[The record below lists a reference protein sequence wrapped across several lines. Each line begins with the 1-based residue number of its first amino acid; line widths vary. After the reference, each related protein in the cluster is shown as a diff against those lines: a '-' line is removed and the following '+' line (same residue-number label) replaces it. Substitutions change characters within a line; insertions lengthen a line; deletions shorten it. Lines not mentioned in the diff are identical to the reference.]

1 MELGPLM
8 TTSVGSFPRPSW
20 LAETDRGHAKF
31 RFEGALLAEAQE
43 DATLLSLREQEELG
57 LDILTDGEQ
66 RRERFVYESALTWD
80 GVDMKNKGTKTAFRG
95 RTNYPQIVPR
105 IVGKVRRR
113 GAACVDEVRF
123 AKAHTKRPIKV
134 AVAGPMTLID
144 STLDEFYRDEEA
156 LAMDIADATNAELRE
171 LQAAGCDMLQLDEP
185 AMTRYHDK
193 VLSYGARALDRCLDG
208 ITVPTFVHLCYGYP
222 GGLSLQHHLTYPAVL
237 EALLGT
243 RIGGFSVEFGRSDF
257 DPAVLAPCRD
267 RLVMFGCVDPGN
279 APTPTVD
286 VVKARI
292 TGALRH
298 LDPHRLLLAPDC
310 GLMTIG
316 RALARA
322 KVEVMVSAARALR
335 HELGFGGGR

>member
-1 MELGPLM
+1 MQFGPLM
-8 TTSVGSFPRPSW
+8 TTSVGSFPRPGW

-31 RFEGALLAEAQE
+31 RLEGALLGEAQD

-66 RRERFVYESALTWD
+66 RRERFVYQSSLTWD
-80 GVDMKNKGTKTAFRG
+80 GVDMKNTATKTAFRG

-105 IVGKVRRR
+105 IVGKIARR
-113 GAACVDEVRF
+113 GPACVAEVAF
-123 AKAHTKRPIKV
+123 AKAHTNRPIKV
-134 AVAGPMTLID
+134 AVAGPMTMID
-144 STLDEFYRDEEA
+144 STLDEFYGDEDR
-156 LAMDIADATNAELRE
+156 LAMDIAAATNDELRD

-193 VLSYGARALDRCLDG
+193 VLDYGARALDRCLDG

-222 GGLSLQHHLTYPAVL
+222 GGLSLQHHLTYPRVL
-237 EALLGT
+237 EALLET
-243 RIGGFSVEFGRSDF
+243 RIGGFSVEFGRSAF
-257 DPAVLAPCRD
+257 DPALLAPCRD

-292 TGALRH
+292 AGALRH
-298 LDPHRLLLAPDC
+298 LDPYRVLLSPDC

-316 RALARA
+316 RALARS
-322 KVEVMVSAARALR
+322 KVEVMVAAAGALR
-335 HELGFGGGR
+335 RELGLGGRQ